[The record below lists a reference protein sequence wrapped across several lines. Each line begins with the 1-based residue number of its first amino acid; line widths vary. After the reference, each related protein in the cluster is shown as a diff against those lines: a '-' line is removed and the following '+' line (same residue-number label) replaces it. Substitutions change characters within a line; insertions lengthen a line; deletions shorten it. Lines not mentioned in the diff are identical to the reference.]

1 MDLPTYTN
9 IWRIEK
15 RLYKLYDLRLPMPLP
30 IVWIGV
36 FLGVLVPWSVLLRL
50 LQVPME
56 MPWHVLYLVPP
67 GIVTWLSTRPVIE
80 SKRLNELLQSQLRY
94 FGEPKTWCRLAPADE
109 PDEITFTAKVWR
121 SAPQAALLASAETAK
136 PASRSRRG
144 ARAKPK
150 HTAPRK
156 RAVPSWAPARQVPSI
171 KARPGEVRP
180 SVAAAAAAVTSLPAA
195 EPPARQAER
204 PRVTRGTA
212 AAQPAAALPA
222 IAPPVHDPA
231 TRATGPATPTPAT
244 PATGPA
250 TSPPGS
256 GIGRATPA
264 IGPATSAPGS
274 AIGPAT
280 PVIGS
285 ATPVSGLTPAGSEAP
300 AGPSRPRVSTPD
312 RIVVRR
318 DPAPDRL
325 VVPRLPSPG
334 RPAPERGLSRDR
346 VTEAQGL
353 SRDRALEAQG
363 PSGGDRV
370 AETQGPSGDRVAEG
384 RGLSRERASERQ
396 GVSRDRAPEHQG
408 LSRDPASERQGVS
421 RDRAAVPPERSGA
434 KAEATPAPGQGISA
448 TPPPIGTEALR
459 RLRRLAAS
467 AESRGTTSIPGSTPA
482 SGIGRLGIPAGGIPV
497 PGAPAP
503 DPAATASPASPA
515 GTTSTTSTSPTAGAA
530 RTASTPASA
539 GAAPTTGTPSSAGA
553 APTAGTLPAAG
564 TADTAPAAG
573 TADTAPAAGTAGTA
587 PAAGREGTA
596 ATAGTAGAP
605 DASRVAGPAGVA
617 GTAVTGRPGVEPS
630 QGEPVAGTRAGA
642 GETDVREQHRKGQPP
657 RATAPQYRLP
667 ESRTV
672 WPVSRTRPSETS
684 PFETPASEPHPS
696 RALTSERPSQSPA
709 SEPRY
714 SEAPASAPGASQ
726 SPASEPR
733 LSKAASQS
741 PAFEPRPSEAA
752 SFAPRS
758 SEAAGSRSE
767 PAPRPSEG
775 AGGRGAE
782 GIGAEGVEAEAPRT
796 AVPRVP
802 ARPAAREQAA
812 PPLSIRA
819 VPTGPGAPADPAA
832 PSVPVPVPR
841 PGDEPRVRRVESV
854 VGRDQSGGWRRLA
867 QVVVGGGGPN
877 RNDGIE
883 MDEARA
889 RTTLAGS
896 RRVVVLGCTGGAGQT
911 TTTLMLGHTLARYR
925 EDRVVAVDANTGDHT
940 LTGRIA
946 TDSPETLTSL
956 LAGLDGVSGYLSMR
970 AYTTR
975 CESGLEVV
983 GSDSDAA
990 AARRLADR
998 GLFSDERL
1006 AHAMRVLDRHYRLII
1021 VDPAA
1026 SMAAR
1031 MLAHADQLVLV
1042 APASEDAPDAVAM
1055 TFDWLDG
1062 HGSTELRRR
1071 AVMVINGV
1079 SRRSMAGVEQ
1089 AEAVARGRCRAI
1101 VRVPWEDE
1109 LAPGHAGPVQLAH
1122 LRASGRRA
1130 YVALAGV
1137 VASGLAVANRPSEE
1151 EVAQ

>member
-36 FLGVLVPWSVLLRL
+36 FLGVLVPWSLLLRL

-56 MPWHVLYLVPP
+56 MPWHVVYLVPP

-109 PDEITFTAKVWR
+109 PDEVVFTAKVWR
-121 SAPQAALLASAETAK
+121 SGPQAARVASAEAAQA
-136 PASRSRRG
+136 ASKARRG

-156 RAVPSWAPARQVPSI
+156 RAMPSWAPARQMPSV
-171 KARPGEVRP
+171 KQASRPGAVVPGEVRP
-180 SVAAAAAAVTSLPAA
+180 AVAAAAAAVTTLPAAETSARLAGRQRVTWTSAAAQPAAGLPAIAPPPSGPARPAAGSAPPVTGGSTSITGVSPHVADVSPHVTGGAIPVTGGGTPVIGGVTRASGSATPASGPAAFASGIPDSATPAPGAVTPAPGAAPASGAAASAGGPVQRRISTPDRVVLRRDPSPDRLVAPRKPSHDRLTTEQGLSTERAAEQRSLSPERSAEPRGLSRDPAA
-195 EPPARQAER
+195 EPPA
-204 PRVTRGTA
+204 
-212 AAQPAAALPA
+212 
-222 IAPPVHDPA
+222 
-231 TRATGPATPTPAT
+231 
-244 PATGPA
+244 
-250 TSPPGS
+250 
-256 GIGRATPA
+256 
-264 IGPATSAPGS
+264 
-274 AIGPAT
+274 
-280 PVIGS
+280 
-285 ATPVSGLTPAGSEAP
+285 
-300 AGPSRPRVSTPD
+300 
-312 RIVVRR
+312 
-318 DPAPDRL
+318 
-325 VVPRLPSPG
+325 
-334 RPAPERGLSRDR
+334 
-346 VTEAQGL
+346 
-353 SRDRALEAQG
+353 
-363 PSGGDRV
+363 
-370 AETQGPSGDRVAEG
+370 
-384 RGLSRERASERQ
+384 SER
-396 GVSRDRAPEHQG
+396 SRTG
-408 LSRDPASERQGVS
+408 LA
-421 RDRAAVPPERSGA
+421 
-434 KAEATPAPGQGISA
+434 A

-467 AESRGTTSIPGSTPA
+467 AESRSAAAGTA
-482 SGIGRLGIPAGGIPV
+482 PAGGAV
-497 PGAPAP
+497 
-503 DPAATASPASPA
+503 
-515 GTTSTTSTSPTAGAA
+515 
-530 RTASTPASA
+530 
-539 GAAPTTGTPSSAGA
+539 
-553 APTAGTLPAAG
+553 PAAG
-564 TADTAPAAG
+564 TAPETKTAPETRTASAGGTVPASGALPADGQANERRAAEAEPVASEPAPSAHEPERSAAAPARSAAAPEPSAAG
-573 TADTAPAAGTAGTA
+573 
-587 PAAGREGTA
+587 
-596 ATAGTAGAP
+596 
-605 DASRVAGPAGVA
+605 AGPSVPE
-617 GTAVTGRPGVEPS
+617 TGRPVPETERSVPETGRSVPEAERSVPEAERSVPEAERSVPEPRVGPGALETVTGV
-630 QGEPVAGTRAGA
+630 RAGA
-642 GETDVREQHRKGQPP
+642 EESDVREQHRKGQPP
-657 RATAPQYRLP
+657 RAATSQSRLP
-667 ESRTV
+667 EARTV
-672 WPVSRTRPSETS
+672 WPVSRTKPAETS
-684 PFETPASEPHPS
+684 ISRTRPPEPSPS
-696 RALTSERPSQSPA
+696 RAEPSEVPVVRAEA
-709 SEPRY
+709 SEART
-714 SEAPASAPGASQ
+714 
-726 SPASEPR
+726 
-733 LSKAASQS
+733 
-741 PAFEPRPSEAA
+741 
-752 SFAPRS
+752 
-758 SEAAGSRSE
+758 SRTVS
-767 PAPRPSEG
+767 SEG
-775 AGGRGAE
+775 AGGAGRD
-782 GIGAEGVEAEAPRT
+782 VPRPDVARP
-796 AVPRVP
+796 AVPRAPV
-802 ARPAAREQAA
+802 RPAAREQGA

-819 VPTGPGAPADPAA
+819 VPTGPGGATADPAA

-889 RTTLAGS
+889 RTVLAGS
-896 RRVVVLGCTGGAGQT
+896 RRIVVLGCTGGAGQT

-925 EDRVVAVDANTGDHT
+925 EDRVLAVDANTGDHT

-990 AARRLADR
+990 AGRRLADR

-1006 AHAMRVLDRHYRLII
+1006 AHAMRALDRHYRLIL

-1031 MLAHADQLVLV
+1031 MLSYADQLVLV

-1109 LAPGHAGPVQLAH
+1109 LAPGRAEPVQLAH
-1122 LRASGRRA
+1122 LRAGGRRA

-1137 VASGLAVANRPSEE
+1137 VASGLAVASRPSEE

>member
-136 PASRSRRG
+136 SASRSRRG

-180 SVAAAAAAVTSLPAA
+180 AVAAAAAAVTSLPAA

-244 PATGPA
+244 PA
-250 TSPPGS
+250 
-256 GIGRATPA
+256 

-274 AIGPAT
+274 GISRATPAIGPAASVPGSGISRATPVIGPATSAPGPAIGPAT

-312 RIVVRR
+312 RVVVRR

-334 RPAPERGLSRDR
+334 RPAPEQGLSRDR

-370 AETQGPSGDRVAEG
+370 AEE
-384 RGLSRERASERQ
+384 RGLSRDPASKRQ

-421 RDRAAVPPERSGA
+421 RDRAAGTPERSGA
-434 KAEATPAPGQGISA
+434 KAEATPASGQGISA

-503 DPAATASPASPA
+503 DPAATASPA
-515 GTTSTTSTSPTAGAA
+515 GTTNTSPTAGATP
-530 RTASTPASA
+530 TAS
-539 GAAPTTGTPSSAGA
+539 TPSSAGA

-573 TADTAPAAGTAGTA
+573 TAGTA
-587 PAAGREGTA
+587 PAAGREATA
-596 ATAGTAGAP
+596 ATAGTAGVP

-617 GTAVTGRPGVEPS
+617 GTAGTGRPGAEPS

-657 RATAPQYRLP
+657 RAAAPQYRLP

-684 PFETPASEPHPS
+684 PFETPASEPRPS
-696 RALTSERPSQSPA
+696 RALASERPSQSPA

-714 SEAPASAPGASQ
+714 SEAPASAPGVSQ
-726 SPASEPR
+726 SPASKPR
-733 LSKAASQS
+733 PSKAASQS
-741 PAFEPRPSEAA
+741 PASESRASEAA

-775 AGGRGAE
+775 ASGRGAE
-782 GIGAEGVEAEAPRT
+782 GVGTQGVGAEAPRT

>member
-136 PASRSRRG
+136 SASRSRRG

-180 SVAAAAAAVTSLPAA
+180 AVAAAAAAVTSLPAA

-204 PRVTRGTA
+204 PRVTQGTA

-222 IAPPVHDPA
+222 IAPPVQDPA

-244 PATGPA
+244 PAIGPA
-250 TSPPGS
+250 TSVPGSGISRATPAIGPATSAPGS

-312 RIVVRR
+312 RVVVRR

-334 RPAPERGLSRDR
+334 RPAPEQGLSRDR

-363 PSGGDRV
+363 PSGDRV
-370 AETQGPSGDRVAEG
+370 AEE

-396 GVSRDRAPEHQG
+396 GVSRDPAPEHQG
-408 LSRDPASERQGVS
+408 LSRDPASERQEVS
-421 RDRAAVPPERSGA
+421 RDRAAGTPERSGA
-434 KAEATPAPGQGISA
+434 KAEATPALGQGISA

-467 AESRGTTSIPGSTPA
+467 AESRGTTSVPGSTPA

-503 DPAATASPASPA
+503 DPAVTASPAD
-515 GTTSTTSTSPTAGAA
+515 TTSTTNTSPTAGAA
-530 RTASTPASA
+530 PTASTPSSA
-539 GAAPTTGTPSSAGA
+539 GTAPTTGTPSSAGA
-553 APTAGTLPAAG
+553 APTAGSLPAAG

-573 TADTAPAAGTAGTA
+573 TADTAPAAG
-587 PAAGREGTA
+587 REATA
-596 ATAGTAGAP
+596 AAAGTAGAP
-605 DASRVAGPAGVA
+605 DVSRVAGPAGVA
-617 GTAVTGRPGVEPS
+617 GTAGTGRPGAEPS

-657 RATAPQYRLP
+657 RAAAPQYRLP

-672 WPVSRTRPSETS
+672 WPVSRTRPSETP
-684 PFETPASEPHPS
+684 PFETPASEPRPS
-696 RALTSERPSQSPA
+696 RALASERPSQSPA
-709 SEPRY
+709 SE
-714 SEAPASAPGASQ
+714 
-726 SPASEPR
+726 
-733 LSKAASQS
+733 
-741 PAFEPRPSEAA
+741 
-752 SFAPRS
+752 
-758 SEAAGSRSE
+758 
-767 PAPRPSEG
+767 PRPSEG

-782 GIGAEGVEAEAPRT
+782 GVGAEGVGAEAPRT

-975 CESGLEVV
+975 SESGLEVV

>member
-136 PASRSRRG
+136 SASRSRRG

-180 SVAAAAAAVTSLPAA
+180 AVAAAAAAVTSLPAA

-204 PRVTRGTA
+204 PLVTRGTA

-231 TRATGPATPTPAT
+231 TRATGTATPTPAT
-244 PATGPA
+244 PALGPA
-250 TSPPGS
+250 TSVPGS

-264 IGPATSAPGS
+264 IGPATSAPGP

-285 ATPVSGLTPAGSEAP
+285 ATPVSGLTPTGSEAP

-334 RPAPERGLSRDR
+334 RPAPEQGLSRDR

-353 SRDRALEAQG
+353 SRDRALQA
-363 PSGGDRV
+363 
-370 AETQGPSGDRVAEG
+370 QGPSGDRVAEE
-384 RGLSRERASERQ
+384 RGLSRE
-396 GVSRDRAPEHQG
+396 RAPEHQG
-408 LSRDPASERQGVS
+408 LSRERVSERQGVS
-421 RDRAAVPPERSGA
+421 RDRAAGLPVSGRPQAGAAASGYPPSTPASAAESPSAESPVASTAPGGTPAESPAAPAAHRLTSAAPDAATSGAGAGTPERSGA

-467 AESRGTTSIPGSTPA
+467 AESRGTTSVPGSTPA

-503 DPAATASPASPA
+503 DPAATASPA
-515 GTTSTTSTSPTAGAA
+515 GTTSTTNTSPTAGAA
-530 RTASTPASA
+530 RTASTPSSG

-564 TADTAPAAG
+564 TVDTAPAAG
-573 TADTAPAAGTAGTA
+573 GEA
-587 PAAGREGTA
+587 TA

-605 DASRVAGPAGVA
+605 DASRVAGSPGVA
-617 GTAVTGRPGVEPS
+617 GTGRPGAEPS
-630 QGEPVAGTRAGA
+630 QGEPVAGARAGA

-657 RATAPQYRLP
+657 RAAAPQYRLP

-672 WPVSRTRPSETS
+672 WPVSRTHPS
-684 PFETPASEPHPS
+684 ETPASEPRPS
-696 RALTSERPSQSPA
+696 RALSSERPSPSPA

-714 SEAPASAPGASQ
+714 SEAPASAPRASQ

-733 LSKAASQS
+733 
-741 PAFEPRPSEAA
+741 PSEAT

-782 GIGAEGVEAEAPRT
+782 GIGTEAPRT
-796 AVPRVP
+796 AAPRVP